1 MGVATDMGGIQFRTL
16 NASKGPAVRGPRAQ
30 ADRKLFKNAVQTLV
44 KNADNLEVIEETI
57 EELLFK
63 DGKIIGLIDSKGN
76 KYLCGAVVITTG
88 TFLKGVIHLG
98 QKTWSAGRLGENPSI
113 GLANSLYFLGLRM
126 GRLKTGTP
134 ARLDGK
140 TIDWSACELQ
150 PGDNPPQP
158 FSCLLYTSRCV

>member
-1 MGVATDMGGIQFRTL
+1 MCIR
-16 NASKGPAVRGPRAQ
+16 
-30 ADRKLFKNAVQTLV
+30 DR
-44 KNADNLEVIEETI
+44 
-57 EELLFK
+57 
-63 DGKIIGLIDSKGN
+63 
-76 KYLCGAVVITTG
+76 ITTG

-140 TIDWSACELQ
+140 TIDWSACEL
-150 PGDNPPQP
+150 
-158 FSCLLYTSRCV
+158 SLIHI